1 MIACVIQDPID
12 LAICSML
19 GNVREAR
26 RGITEVHFL
35 PFNPTDKRT
44 AITYTTPDGAMHRA
58 TKGAPEQI
66 LALAAN
72 RAEIEVRVNEIIN
85 RFAERGLRS
94 LGVAYQVSNLLQK
107 KNYLH
112 LGYSIELSYFCQRFP
127 VHLKISDSLK
137 VLLFFSCDFLH
148 SWT

>member
-72 RAEIEVRVNEIIN
+72 RSEIEVRVNEIIN

-94 LGVAYQVSNLLQK
+94 LGVAYQVSNHLQNK
-107 KNYLH
+107 KKKENYFLH
-112 LGYSIELSYFCQRFP
+112 LGHSIELTYFCHRFDSP
-127 VHLKISDSLK
+127 IHLK
-137 VLLFFSCDFLH
+137 LL
-148 SWT
+148 TP